1 MPADLRIAQFVTD
14 PLQPEAMA
22 PVRFMVECA
31 NVGDEDTGP
40 FVVRFEL
47 DQAGTIEVPVD
58 NVAAQWS
65 EWASWPHDGTVAG
78 DHHIYCLLDAADAVP
93 ESDDQHNEQS
103 LYFKVHEIEFAPQD
117 ADGDTDYNDEQLA
130 NAVIGTIMDRVNRGF
145 TYSVSAVT
153 EWGIEARK
161 RVENEYGDA
170 DATVDP
176 APVVAAFAQ
185 AVVKYL
191 PGMSTALGVMNDV
204 QGFIGLV
211 QGYMG
216 TTPMGLAGARA
227 RLSAAIDEIQ
237 VATGKATRQAIDEY
251 ESRVRAWLTPE
262 NNESPLHQVE
272 YGSLEPNYVAAL
284 ADWLGVPEPSE
295 GDTTDAIKREM
306 TDGFERV
313 MADVNRQLWQEVS

>member
-14 PLQPEAMA
+14 PLRPEAMA
-22 PVRFMVECA
+22 PLRFMVECA
-31 NVGDEDTGP
+31 NVGDEDAGP
-40 FVVRFEL
+40 FTVRFEL
-47 DQAGTIEVPVD
+47 NEAETIEVPVD
-58 NVAAQWS
+58 NVASQWS
-65 EWASWPHDGTVAG
+65 EWVNWPHDGMTAG

-93 ESDDQHNEQS
+93 EPESQRNQQS
-103 LYFKVHEIEFAPQD
+103 LYFKVYEIEFAPQD
-117 ADGDTDYNDEQLA
+117 ADGDTDYDDEQLA

-153 EWGIEARK
+153 EWGIEART
-161 RVENEYGDA
+161 RVAAEYGDA

-191 PGMSTALGVMNDV
+191 PGMSTALGIMNDV

-216 TTPMGLAGARA
+216 NAPMGLAGARA
-227 RLSAAIDEIQ
+227 RLNDAIDKIQ
-237 VATGKATRQAIDEY
+237 VATGKATRQAIDDY

-262 NNESPLHQVE
+262 NNDSPLHQVE
-272 YGSLEPNYVAAL
+272 YGSLEPGYVAVL
-284 ADWLGVPEPSE
+284 ADWLGVSEPSE
-295 GDTTDAIKREM
+295 ANTTDAIKQEM
-306 TDGFERV
+306 TAGFERV
-313 MADVNRQLWQEVS
+313 MADVNRQLWEEVS